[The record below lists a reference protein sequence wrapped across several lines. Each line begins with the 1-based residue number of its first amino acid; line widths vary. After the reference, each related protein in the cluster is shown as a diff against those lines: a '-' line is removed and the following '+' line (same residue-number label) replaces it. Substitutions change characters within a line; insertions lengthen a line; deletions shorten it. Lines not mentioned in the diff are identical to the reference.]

1 MTWLLPDQ
9 SLTSVTD
16 EIERQSDR
24 GAGIIAGAFVEDFLK
39 DALRSRLRLTEAH
52 EEKTFSDLFGRTR
65 PLSSFSAKID
75 LGFLL
80 GIYRAEIHQD
90 LHRIR
95 RIRNEFSHE
104 REPLDFSRQKIVDH
118 CRALWLPD
126 NLFIVVSG
134 GGVGST
140 SCPTDPR
147 GRFIHTIKLMISVLH
162 RATTNP
168 QRPPD
173 PLWG

>member
-9 SLTSVTD
+9 SLRSVTN

-24 GAGIIAGAFVEDFLK
+24 GAAIIAGAFVEDFLK

-52 EEKTFSDLFGRTR
+52 EEKTFSDLFGRGR
-65 PLSSFSAKID
+65 PLETFSAKID
-75 LGFLL
+75 LGVIL

-90 LHRIR
+90 LHKIR
-95 RIRNEFSHE
+95 RIRNEFAHE
-104 REPLDFSRQKIVDH
+104 RDPLDFSRQKIVDL
-118 CRALWLPD
+118 CGALWLPD
-126 NLFIVVSG
+126 NLFIVVSDS
-134 GGVGST
+134 GS
-140 SCPTDPR
+140 SCPIDPR
-147 GRFIHTIKLMISVLH
+147 GRFIHTVKLMISVLH